1 MNLKI
6 DLSVLI
12 VNFNTKELLQRCL
25 ESINNSEKESYQFE
39 VIVVDNASSD
49 QSAEMIK
56 KKFPNVN
63 LISSKKNLGFAAG
76 NNLGIKMAV
85 GEYVLLLNP
94 DTEIEIN
101 TFKIMIDYLKSNP
114 KVGAATCR
122 VELKNGKLD
131 DACHRGFPTP
141 WNAFCHFSGIS
152 QLFPNSCFLNGYHL
166 GYQNLDK
173 IHEIDSCAGAFLLVR
188 KEIGDSINW
197 LDEDY
202 FWYGEDLDFCYRVKQ
217 KGWKIMYVPIIKILH
232 WKGASSGIRQESK
245 NISNASLE
253 TRKKAVM
260 ASTQAMRLFYQK
272 HYLKKYP
279 SIITGFV
286 LFGINYLEKRRL
298 TKI

>member
-1 MNLKI
+1 
-6 DLSVLI
+6 
-12 VNFNTKELLQRCL
+12 
-25 ESINNSEKESYQFE
+25 
-39 VIVVDNASSD
+39 
-49 QSAEMIK
+49 MIK

>member
-1 MNLKI
+1 M

>member
-272 HYLKKYP
+272 HYLKKQYLL
-279 SIITGFV
+279 IQWNILIMKV
-286 LFGINYLEKRRL
+286 LK
-298 TKI
+298 